1 MKTFLEIVAQDIIQ
15 KHGTNLSK
23 VAIVFPN
30 KRASL
35 FLNEHLARMAGQPLW
50 SPAYITISDLFRKH
64 SGLMIGDPIK
74 LTSDLYHI
82 YIRHTGSAE
91 TLDRFYGWATL
102 VGRL

>member
-35 FLNEHLARMAGQPLW
+35 FLNEHLARMAGQPL
-50 SPAYITISDLFRKH
+50 
-64 SGLMIGDPIK
+64 
-74 LTSDLYHI
+74 
-82 YIRHTGSAE
+82 
-91 TLDRFYGWATL
+91 
-102 VGRL
+102 